1 MATNKGQQR
10 IANNDTKGTEVANRG
25 PVAISTER
33 PDYLKKGG
41 ARGRENISTEDI
53 TLPRLEIVQDLSP
66 QTKENK
72 AEFIPGAKSGDLI
85 NSVTKEIYPRPVLF
99 IPVQFVKQYNLWKL
113 RKFGG
118 GFMGTY
124 SSEAEA
130 ATELDLRVPNAAE
143 RDQYEILDTPV
154 FYGLVVVLE
163 DDGTLA
169 DLQRISISM
178 PRTKAKHARRLNTLI
193 DMTRE
198 DAFNRVYAIS
208 TVLDKNKA
216 SQEFYNYTID
226 QLPGY
231 PNEQMVVAAEAFYK
245 QVTSG
250 VKIKV
255 DQTGASAED
264 VPSQNAEY

>member
-1 MATNKGQQR
+1 MAKVQPR
-10 IANNDTKGTEVANRG
+10 IANNEPKDAAVATRG

-33 PDYLKKGG
+33 PDHLKKGG
-41 ARGRENISTEDI
+41 ARGRENISAEDI
-53 TLPRLEIVQDLSP
+53 TLPRLEVVQDLSP
-66 QTKENK
+66 QIKDSK
-72 AEFIPGAKSGDLI
+72 SEFIPGARPGDLI
-85 NSVTKEIYPRPVLF
+85 NSVTKEIYPRPVFF

-124 SSEAEA
+124 ASEAEA
-130 ATELDLRVPNAAE
+130 AAELDLRVPNASE

-154 FYGLVVVLE
+154 FYGLVVVIE
-163 DDGTLA
+163 GDVLA
-169 DLQRISISM
+169 DIQRISVSM

-216 SQEFYNYTID
+216 GQEFYNYTID
-226 QLPGY
+226 QLGF
-231 PNEQMVVAAEAFYK
+231 PNEQMVTAAEAFYK

-250 VKIKV
+250 VKVKV

-264 VPSQNAEY
+264 VPPQSVEY